1 MSIVVRTPERPDD
14 VLALA
19 GDFLASDPVRHNVI
33 LTLLHGRSAFPEPG
47 HYWVVELGGRCV
59 GVAFQSPLHYFATVT
74 PMPDPA
80 IVALV
85 DQIVGAGVQL
95 PGVSGVAATAALF
108 AGQWTERTKSAATP
122 AQGQRIYEV
131 VQLATSRHSDGGL
144 RMAEATDCDLLV
156 EWFDAFG
163 QEVGER
169 ASDAAVVVQ
178 RRLELGHLWVWDD
191 AGPVAMAGLSDAR
204 AGVVRVGPVYTP
216 PDRRNRGYAS
226 ALVAE
231 LSAAVLGQSLHC
243 ILYTDLANPVSNS
256 IYRAIGY
263 RAVAEVLRYDFSP
276 SR

>member
-1 MSIVVRTPERPDD
+1 MSITVRTPETPDE

-19 GDFLASDPVRHNVI
+19 GDFLAGDPVRHNVI
-33 LTLLHGRSAFPEPG
+33 LTLLHGRSAFPDPG
-47 HYWVVELGGRCV
+47 RYWVVERRGRCV
-59 GVAFQSPLHYFATVT
+59 GVAFQSPLHYFATIT
-74 PMPDPA
+74 PMPDEA

-85 DQIVGAGVQL
+85 DHAVDAGIQL

-131 VQLATSRHSDGGL
+131 EQLATPRHSEG
-144 RMAEATDCDLLV
+144 RIRAAEASDFELLV

-163 QEVGER
+163 REAGER
-169 ASDAAVVVQ
+169 ASDAAAAVQ
-178 RRLELGHLWVWDD
+178 RRLGLGHLWVWDD
-191 AGPVAMAGLSDAR
+191 GGPVAMAGLSEAR

-226 ALVAE
+226 ALVGE
-231 LSAAVLGQSLHC
+231 LSATVLGRSLRC

-256 IYRAIGY
+256 IYRSIGY
-263 RAVAEVLRYDFSP
+263 RAVAEVLRYDFTPSP
-276 SR
+276 